1 MLQERV
7 PNFKLLLNF
16 SEIESRIILAQ
27 EKLKTVINYSFTEE
41 CRFKFILEYFGEVKK
56 GYQCNK
62 CDNCGTDKNDY
73 ETIDY
78 LSEIVLN
85 TFKEF
90 KGGLTVSRLLGIL
103 SGKSKSRVAKT
114 VSTYGSCRH
123 YKEQNIE
130 KVLNSLISKEILKE
144 LNGKLFFQPIKELI
158 FSEKV
163 DLEHI
168 DDEYESNFS

>member
-78 LSEIVLN
+78 LSEIVL
-85 TFKEF
+85 K
-90 KGGLTVSRLLGIL
+90 
-103 SGKSKSRVAKT
+103 A
-114 VSTYGSCRH
+114 
-123 YKEQNIE
+123 
-130 KVLNSLISKEILKE
+130 
-144 LNGKLFFQPIKELI
+144 
-158 FSEKV
+158 
-163 DLEHI
+163 D
-168 DDEYESNFS
+168 